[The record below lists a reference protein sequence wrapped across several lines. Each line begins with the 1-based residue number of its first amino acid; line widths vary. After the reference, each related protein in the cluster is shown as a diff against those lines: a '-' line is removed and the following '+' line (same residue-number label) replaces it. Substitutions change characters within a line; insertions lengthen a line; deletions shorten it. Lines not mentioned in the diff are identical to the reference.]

1 VAPCQAGTKSPAIL
15 SPGFFLVAAKRPKK
29 TVKPFGGAS
38 FLTHHAA
45 GAKPK
50 RTSIEKAPG
59 IMTDSIK
66 ALPEGEERNRLFATL
81 VNDRSRPLADRIKL
95 LVDSIQGGALPMRAI
110 HDAALP
116 LVEAEAGANATAVEC
131 MLYSGWVG
139 HQTEPDY
146 LKALLPWARRL
157 VALAPGNVAVY
168 TRGAMLSLSAQSYE
182 DALMFGLACTST
194 GHRQDAIV
202 RCASMLARGDDAL
215 TLTAEGIGCVLPLST
230 RTTQMVEA
238 ALTHCSGQFTEMEEL
253 AYLKSRLP
261 EGLRIGEVGGLVG
274 NHSAFF
280 LRFLKAASLRVVD
293 GDPRAIPLLQRCLSA
308 NNPQNAST
316 TSLELSWVVGPQAVD
331 ATAAPPRQTVDALF
345 PEPVDFF
352 KIDADGGE
360 IELLDGA
367 ERSIGQ
373 HRPIVMIEVRPS
385 TAKSVDDWFAA
396 RGYRA
401 EKRIDRSSHMN
412 VIYVPG

>member
-1 VAPCQAGTKSPAIL
+1 MI
-15 SPGFFLVAAKRPKK
+15 
-29 TVKPFGGAS
+29 
-38 FLTHHAA
+38 
-45 GAKPK
+45 
-50 RTSIEKAPG
+50 
-59 IMTDSIK
+59 DSIK
-66 ALPEGEERNRLFATL
+66 ALPEGEERNRHFKAL
-81 VNDRSRPLADRIKL
+81 VNDRARPLADRIKL
-95 LVDSIQGGALPMRAI
+95 LVDGIQGGVLPMRAL
-110 HDAALP
+110 HEAVLP
-116 LVEAEAGANATAVEC
+116 LVEAEAGTNATAVEC

-146 LKALLPWARRL
+146 LRTLLPWARRL

-194 GHRQDAIV
+194 GHKQDAIV

-215 TLTAEGIGCVLPLST
+215 TLTADGIGCVLPLST
-230 RTTQMVEA
+230 QTTQMVEA

-280 LRFLKAASLRVVD
+280 LRFLKAGALRVID

-308 NNPQNAST
+308 NNPNGAST
-316 TSLELSWVVGPQAVD
+316 TSLELSWVVGPGAAD
-331 ATAAPPRQTVDALF
+331 GAATPPRQTVDALF

-367 ERSIGQ
+367 ERSIGE

-385 TAKSVDDWFAA
+385 TAKPVDDWFAA

-412 VIYVPG
+412 VIYAPA